1 MSLDEI
7 DDDHNTNI
15 DFALPECSHTEYGY
29 DDLCEDSIV
38 IYDTDGVSKLNG
50 RFVNAPD
57 GGKMIQIFYMGEN
70 FDAWLS
76 KYGMK
81 IFVMTGGDEISY
93 MNVGNEYVIFVK

>member
-1 MSLDEI
+1 
-7 DDDHNTNI
+7 
-15 DFALPECSHTEYGY
+15 
-29 DDLCEDSIV
+29 
-38 IYDTDGVSKLNG
+38 
-50 RFVNAPD
+50 
-57 GGKMIQIFYMGEN
+57 MGEN